1 METVKTIFKVV
12 SIFLTLAIIVGC
24 NKGSNIS
31 VVVPTASS
39 SELNV
44 RKGHYTRAITEY
56 GFSKSSLVDN
66 RVSKPYKA
74 VKQLYVPVDKKD
86 LPSLE
91 NQRRVALVIG
101 NSSYLHAGKLRNPI
115 NDARAMSSTLGSLGF
130 KVLKYEDVS
139 LSEMKEAV
147 DKFGELLGKYDVAL
161 FFYAGHGI
169 QVNGKNYLIPV
180 DAKINSK
187 KDVEYNG
194 LDAGRVLSKMEERQE
209 KTNIII
215 LDACRNNPFER
226 SWNRAVRISGGGG
239 SGLAFMNAPSGSLIA
254 YSTAPGNTASDGEEG
269 TNNGLYTASLIKEM
283 KTPNITIEEMFKRV
297 RVDVEQ
303 KSHGKQVSW
312 ESTSLKGSF
321 FFKVKK

>member
-1 METVKTIFKVV
+1 MEKLKTISNVV
-12 SIFLTLAIIVGC
+12 SILITILILVGC

-39 SELNV
+39 NELNV
-44 RKGHYTRAITEY
+44 RKGHYDRAIGNYSFT
-56 GFSKSSLVDN
+56 KSSFMDN
-66 RVSKPYKA
+66 RVSKQYRP
-74 VKQLYVPVDKKD
+74 VKQVYVPVDKKD
-86 LPSLE
+86 LPSIE
-91 NQRRVALVIG
+91 NQRRIALVIG
-101 NSSYLHAGKLRNPI
+101 NSSYIHAGKLRNPI
-115 NDARAMSSTLGSLGF
+115 NDARSMSSALTSLGF

-139 LSEMKEAV
+139 LSEMKKAV
-147 DKFGELLGKYDVAL
+147 DKFGELLSQSDVSL

-180 DAKINSK
+180 DAKIESK
-187 KDVEYNG
+187 NDVEYNS
-194 LDAGRVLSKMEERQE
+194 LDAGRVLSKMEERQD

-226 SWNRAVRISGGGG
+226 SWNRAVKISGGGT
-239 SGLAFMNAPSGSLIA
+239 GLAFMNAPSGSLIA

-269 TNNGLYTASLIKEM
+269 TNGLYTASLIKEM

-321 FFKVKK
+321 FFNIKK

>member
-1 METVKTIFKVV
+1 METVKTFSKIV
-12 SIFLTLAIIVGC
+12 SLFMTIVFIGGC
-24 NKGSNIS
+24 NSGSKIS

-44 RKGHYTRAITEY
+44 RKGHYTRAISNYSFT
-56 GFSKSSLVDN
+56 KNSLVDS
-66 RVSKPYKA
+66 RVSKQYRP
-74 VKQLYVPVDKKD
+74 VKQVYVPIDKKD
-86 LPSLE
+86 LPSIE
-91 NQRRVALVIG
+91 NQKRIALVIG

-115 NDARAMSSTLGSLGF
+115 NDARSMSSTLTSLGF
-130 KVLKYEDVS
+130 QVLKYEDVS

-147 DKFGELLGKYDVAL
+147 DKFGKLISQSDVSL

-180 DAKINSK
+180 DAKIESK
-187 KDVEYNG
+187 NDVEYNS
-194 LDAGRVLSKMEERQE
+194 LDAGRILSKMEERQE

-226 SWNRAVRISGGGG
+226 SWNRAVKINGGGG
-239 SGLAFMNAPSGSLIA
+239 TGLAFMNAPSGSLIA

-269 TNNGLYTASLIKEM
+269 TNGLYTASLIKEM
-283 KTPNITIEEMFKRV
+283 KTPNISIEEMFKRV

-303 KSHGKQVSW
+303 KSHGRQVSW

-321 FFKVKK
+321 FFNIKK